1 MCSLAGQPGSALLME
16 QAYND
21 THVLASS
28 ICQWEQELAEM
39 LGWDNL
45 QNLLDMWLETCCRLA
60 ACSE

>member
-21 THVLASS
+21 THVLASSS

-45 QNLLDMWLETCCRLA
+45 QNLLDMWLETCCQMIG
-60 ACSE
+60 CS